1 MFDTPHLIESLAAF
15 AEQRSPSSSAAES
28 AQDQTTGGIL
38 FLKVDATAD
47 YFTTNKTLMIHPNP
61 VDVDIILDPYLGNIF
76 PASLVS
82 TAVYLVVLAVLALYL
97 SGQIWRYLLQPE
109 TPLKPHK
116 D

>member
-1 MFDTPHLIESLAAF
+1 MFDTPHLIEGLAAF
-15 AEQRSPSSSAAES
+15 AEERSPSSPGTVS
-28 AQDQTTGGIL
+28 AQDQSLGSVL
-38 FLKVDATAD
+38 FLRVDAAAD

-82 TAVYLVVLAVLALYL
+82 TAVYLVVLAVLAFFL
-97 SGQIWRYLLQPE
+97 SGQIWKYILRPE
-109 TPLKPHK
+109 APPKPHR